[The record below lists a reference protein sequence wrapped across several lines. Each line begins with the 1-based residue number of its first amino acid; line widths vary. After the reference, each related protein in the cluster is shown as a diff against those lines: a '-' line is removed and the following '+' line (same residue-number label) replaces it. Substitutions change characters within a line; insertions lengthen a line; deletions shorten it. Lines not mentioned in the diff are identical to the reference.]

1 MRSHTGA
8 LSKVH
13 EHDFWQIPR
22 HGASGYHGGQGLK
35 GREGWGR
42 PYHGRGGGV
51 AFLLGTHGNILL
63 AIFLVLSLSTRSII
77 GHRV

>member
-22 HGASGYHGGQGLK
+22 HGASGYHGGGGAEEKGGL
-35 GREGWGR
+35 GETISW
-42 PYHGRGGGV
+42 PGGGV
-51 AFLLGTHGNILL
+51 GFLLGTHGNILL